1 MRRRNPSMTS
11 MEKMLSKALH
21 PHHRAKEVA
30 NLGHME
36 VDSVEDLIPLL
47 LLVKAS
53 GVLARAG

>member
-1 MRRRNPSMTS
+1 MTS
-11 MEKMLSKALH
+11 MEKMLSRALH

-36 VDSVEDLIPLL
+36 VDSEDLIPLL